1 MFTVYVYIYRVEE
14 TYKNIVKFYIL
25 SGYSF
30 MVFPVYLTAKEAIL
44 YKIVGFLI
52 LAIFLL
58 IFFYFHSNVM
68 KNVNKIISNNFWD
81 KLLFAFALFSF
92 LISFIVEES
101 LFYMAIG
108 YAILTII
115 LLLIAIRYINK

>member
-1 MFTVYVYIYRVEE
+1 VEE